1 MTFEEYIRDT
11 KQNFTFYYNDFIVE
25 HTIQITNNNDCVT
38 IKILDI
44 RKDTIAFITFDFNI
58 QNAELH
64 IKFLKINDEYTR
76 QSIGTFLI
84 LLSLELVYRYTNII
98 QLSARVITVT
108 LDDMSIR
115 NHVARNI
122 YLLAGFHYDQR
133 DLPEMLSSLIH
144 TIRICQHYFK
154 SKSKLSKLSKI
165 PTIFNKNHNYFS
177 GGKMKIEPIK
187 SPESR
192 ESLRNNFK
200 KSYSKIITSKV
211 HASEKHEHDIIYRE
225 LYRLQNIFSVLKLFF
240 SKGGSRKKVLMNG
253 GKRNSTKLYTKKR
266 WCS

>member
-1 MTFEEYIRDT
+1 MKNILEIQSR
-11 KQNFTFYYNDFIVE
+11 NLHFYYNDFIVE
-25 HTIQITNNNDCVT
+25 HTIQIINNNDCVT

-44 RKDTIAFITFDFNI
+44 RKDTIASITFDFNI
-58 QNAELH
+58 QNEELH
-64 IKFLKINDEYTR
+64 IKFLKVNDEYTR

-84 LLSLELVYRYTNII
+84 LLSLEFVYRYTNII

-144 TIRICQHYFK
+144 TIRICEHYFK
-154 SKSKLSKLSKI
+154 SKSKLSKIL
-165 PTIFNKNHNYFS
+165 TIFNKNHNYFS
-177 GGKMKIEPIK
+177 GGKMKIEPKK

-200 KSYSKIITSKV
+200 NSYSKIRTRKV

-225 LYRLQNIFSVLKLFF
+225 LYRLQNNFSVLKLFF
-240 SKGGSRKKVLMNG
+240 FQR
-253 GKRNSTKLYTKKR
+253 RFTKKSSYE
-266 WCS
+266 WWKKKFYEIIY